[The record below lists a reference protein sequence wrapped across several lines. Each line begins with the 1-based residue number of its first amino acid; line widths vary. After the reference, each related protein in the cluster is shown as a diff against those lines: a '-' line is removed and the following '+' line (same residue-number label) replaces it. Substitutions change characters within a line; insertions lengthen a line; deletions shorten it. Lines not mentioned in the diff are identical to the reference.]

1 MYEGLTSDLER
12 WMVRYKVRQTLK
24 ATPDKTVEVVFRV
37 AGADAEPL
45 GPLIRKTIHNL
56 ECKSPYEE
64 ILRFQVEDR
73 LFAHE
78 PFIYEYEREGST
90 LTVIMQYLEGPDLTE
105 VVESSGGSVKLVE
118 RIMPDLLDAISE
130 LHEGLGRPIVH
141 GAIRPTNVLIVGDTV
156 MLLGLSCQSNQ
167 VTGGNDEDV
176 YVAPEVSRGR
186 PIGVEADVYAAGMVC
201 AYLCWGTHP
210 TADLVDRNFDVWRIP
225 ASLAEVLT
233 MACDADE
240 RRRFTSARAF
250 KAALVKALGIQIET
264 AQSEGTR
271 RPFAS
276 GGTDRRS
283 KGTDAFQDKDVASED
298 DAKPVQEEL
307 SLKDVLGITWDV
319 VLGSFLLLVY
329 ASGIVVTLGRI
340 PDDTFPAWA
349 LIMVLI
355 FGYLVPVT
363 VLAYVLAYKR
373 PFRRFMG
380 RLAGIS
386 KKLEVLY
393 AVLAIVCS
401 ITMAMLA
408 VFVTGALHVFG

>member
-1 MYEGLTSDLER
+1 
-12 WMVRYKVRQTLK
+12 
-24 ATPDKTVEVVFRV
+24 
-37 AGADAEPL
+37 
-45 GPLIRKTIHNL
+45 
-56 ECKSPYEE
+56 
-64 ILRFQVEDR
+64 
-73 LFAHE
+73 
-78 PFIYEYEREGST
+78 
-90 LTVIMQYLEGPDLTE
+90 
-105 VVESSGGSVKLVE
+105 
-118 RIMPDLLDAISE
+118 
-130 LHEGLGRPIVH
+130 
-141 GAIRPTNVLIVGDTV
+141 
-156 MLLGLSCQSNQ
+156 
-167 VTGGNDEDV
+167 
-176 YVAPEVSRGR
+176 
-186 PIGVEADVYAAGMVC
+186 
-201 AYLCWGTHP
+201 
-210 TADLVDRNFDVWRIP
+210 
-225 ASLAEVLT
+225 

-240 RRRFTSARAF
+240 RRRFTSVRAF
-250 KAALVKALGIQIET
+250 KAALVQALGIQIET